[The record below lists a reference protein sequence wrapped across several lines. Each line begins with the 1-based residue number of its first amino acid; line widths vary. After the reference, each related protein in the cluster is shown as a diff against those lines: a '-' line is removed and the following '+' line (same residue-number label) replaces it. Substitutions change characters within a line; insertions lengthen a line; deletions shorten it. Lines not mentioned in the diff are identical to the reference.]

1 MYDTRIV
8 AYPCEQIAGLQDFH
22 GSSVRCYT
30 TLEMTLKGHLKI
42 SMIITPP
49 KINDITLQNNNVDNF
64 RLLWIKC
71 AALHNLED
79 DLEGASQGGGYKPSW

>member
-8 AYPCEQIAGLQDFH
+8 AHPCEKFAGLRDFH
-22 GSSVRCYT
+22 GSSVRRYT